1 MYTLSVTPRLKE
13 IAGNWVALGKVILIS
28 PGLLAFMKGSSWP
41 VKGRTWREFS
51 CNDAR
56 NAADRSGSFVFSFPV
71 SRDSVAEIEAFNG
84 VREIAHEIPAAQFA
98 IGENFKAK
106 LFLFCKHMLDVPV
119 FELAEAAS
127 ICAGLAGL
135 E

>member
-1 MYTLSVTPRLKE
+1 VT
-13 IAGNWVALGKVILIS
+13 GQGTN
-28 PGLLAFMKGSSWP
+28 LA
-41 VKGRTWREFS
+41 EFS

-71 SRDSVAEIEAFNG
+71 SRDSVAEIEALNR
-84 VREIAHEIPAAQFA
+84 VREIAHKIPAAQFS
-98 IGENFKAK
+98 IGENFEAK

-127 ICAGLAGL
+127 ICAGLASL